1 MEIENNKK
9 RKTKNHDEVVTL
21 PPELIEK
28 ILLPLPLKSL
38 IRFRCVSKQWFSMI
52 SDSHFTKSHFDLASN
67 TNDNMLL
74 YFPPDK
80 SVARCVDV
88 EGSIHHDY
96 AVQIPETYEHYSLR
110 VMGSCRGF
118 ILLINCVNGTHFVVW
133 NPTTGFHATVSYPSP
148 LLRGDMYRPHQ
159 LWVGI
164 GYDKSSDDYLV
175 VAGWRDPFKTSK
187 HRWDFFSVRNNCW
200 KEIET
205 RGFHSNF
212 LITCNS
218 GVFYNGAI
226 HWLAVRTDGE
236 GGRVIVA
243 FDLEG
248 KNLSILSLPPV
259 LHGGGTPMLKLFGG
273 YLGISYMSWQT
284 WRNELWVL
292 KEYKVE
298 STWTKL
304 NNYIPLDDTFTPM
317 CLTKSNECVGRR
329 NINMLTKFGERGK
342 LLESKVIE
350 CDSHIIMT
358 MFEKTLLTLPRNK
371 REDDH

>member
-1 MEIENNKK
+1 MVLSDFRFAFHKIAFRSRTHHELYASLFFPEN
-9 RKTKNHDEVVTL
+9 
-21 PPELIEK
+21 
-28 ILLPLPLKSL
+28 
-38 IRFRCVSKQWFSMI
+38 
-52 SDSHFTKSHFDLASN
+52 
-67 TNDNMLL
+67 
-74 YFPPDK
+74 
-80 SVARCVDV
+80 SVGRCVDV

-110 VMGSCRGF
+110 LMGSCRGF
-118 ILLINCVNGTHFVVW
+118 ILLINFVNGTHFVVW
-133 NPTTGFHATVSYPSP
+133 NPTTGFHTTVSYPSA

-159 LWVGI
+159 LWAGF

-175 VAGWRDPFKTSK
+175 VTGWRDPCKTSEVK
-187 HRWDFFSVRNNCW
+187 SRWEFFSVRNNSW

-205 RGFHSNF
+205 GGFRSNY

-226 HWLAVRTDGE
+226 HWLAVRSNGE
-236 GGRVIVA
+236 GGRVILA

-248 KNLSILSLPPV
+248 KNLSIFSLPRG
-259 LHGGGTPMLKLFGG
+259 LHRNGTPMLKLFGG

-304 NNYIPLDDTFTPM
+304 DNDIPFDDTFNPM
-317 CLTKSNECVGRR
+317 CLTKSNECIGMS
-329 NINMLTKFGERGK
+329 NINMLAKFGKKGK
-342 LLESKVIE
+342 LLESKVIK
-350 CDSHIIMT
+350 CDGHIIMI

>member
-38 IRFRCVSKQWFSMI
+38 IRFRCVSKQWFSLI
-52 SDSHFTKSHFDLASN
+52 SDSHFTKWHFDLART
-67 TNDNMLL
+67 TNYMLL
-74 YFPPDK
+74 CFFPEN
-80 SVARCVDV
+80 SVGRCVDV
-88 EGSIHHDY
+88 EGSIPHDY
-96 AVQIPETYEHYSLR
+96 AVQIPETSENSSPR
-110 VMGSCRGF
+110 VMCSCRGF
-118 ILLINCVNGTHFVVW
+118 ILLINCVISTHFVMW
-133 NPTTGFHATVSYPSP
+133 NPTTGFHTTVSYPSA
-148 LLRGDMYRPHQ
+148 LLRVDMYRPRQ
-159 LWVGI
+159 LWAGF

-175 VAGWRDPFKTSK
+175 VTGWRDPCKTSEVK
-187 HRWDFFSVRNNCW
+187 SRWEFFSVRNNSW

-205 RGFHSNF
+205 GGFRSNY
-212 LITCNS
+212 LITFNS

-226 HWLAVRTDGE
+226 YWLAVWSDGE

-243 FDLEG
+243 FDLDE

-259 LHGGGTPMLKLFGG
+259 LPASSTPVLKMLGG
-273 YLGISYMSWQT
+273 YLGICYRDWRT

-304 NNYIPLDDTFTPM
+304 NNCLPYIHPYGL
-317 CLTKSNECVGRR
+317 N
-329 NINMLTKFGERGK
+329 
-342 LLESKVIE
+342 
-350 CDSHIIMT
+350 
-358 MFEKTLLTLPRNK
+358 
-371 REDDH
+371 